1 MKSDTIIDS
10 RLWISH
16 DLAKTE
22 ERNAAFRTNS
32 ANRAHLANQLLLY
45 DRIVVPTNDF
55 GIVPILINWFGLGHF
70 RSALESG
77 AICFLRRNG
86 LLGYAGNGNGI
97 CTFEVRPTAAK
108 PFLWWQEALF
118 GESETAIELQL
129 RNMCPFISREERP
142 ILKSEIIEKTK
153 IVQYDNE
160 FFKKHIMHETYTD
173 IMGDESLSSEIRRMS
188 GSVGRIDLTRLAGV
202 AANQLQVSRV
212 EPIKNAVDLVL
223 RVSEINMDVL
233 MSTIYGDCDFFTS
246 DGAEQILRSKLDRSG
261 LPRPVIEGFI
271 KLLELNDIPDVG
283 TAVASGQIPISS
295 ILNLREETDSHK
307 FRKWMRKAKP
317 QDAKELEKL
326 YIKALGKS
334 GLYQSLP
341 IRLLRFAI
349 VATVGAFNLPAG
361 TAAAVADSF
370 FIKKW
375 LKGYSPKLFLD
386 RLRKLVKN

>member
-16 DLAKTE
+16 DLQNTE
-22 ERNAAFRTNS
+22 KRNAVFQTNPS
-32 ANRAHLANQLLLY
+32 NLGHLANQLLLY
-45 DRIVVPTNDF
+45 DRVVIPTNDF
-55 GIVPILINWFGLGHF
+55 GIVPILINWLGLRHF
-70 RSALESG
+70 RSALDSD

-97 CTFEVRPTAAK
+97 CTFEIRPTAAK

-118 GESETAIELQL
+118 GESEKAIELQL

-153 IVQYDNE
+153 IIKYDNE
-160 FFKKHIMHETYTD
+160 LFKKNIMHETYTD
-173 IMGDESLSSEIRRMS
+173 IMRDESLSSEVRRLS
-188 GSVGRIDLTRLAGV
+188 GSVGRIDLTRLACV
-202 AANQLQVSRV
+202 SANQVQVSRI

-233 MSTIYGDCDFFTS
+233 MSTVYGDCDFFTS
-246 DGAEQILRSKLDRSG
+246 EGAEQILSSKLARSG
-261 LPRPVIEGFI
+261 LPRPVLEGFI
-271 KLLELNDIPDVG
+271 RLLELSDIPDVG
-283 TAVASGQIPISS
+283 TAVASGQIPISR
-295 ILNLREETDSHK
+295 ILNLREETVSQK
-307 FRKWMRKAKP
+307 FRKWMRKAEP

-326 YIKALGKS
+326 YVKALGKS

-341 IRLLRFAI
+341 MRLLRFAI
-349 VATVGAFNLPAG
+349 VTTVGAFNLPAG
-361 TAAAVADSF
+361 AAAAGADSF

-386 RLRKLVKN
+386 RLRNLVC

>member
-16 DLAKTE
+16 DLQNTE
-22 ERNAAFRTNS
+22 KRNAVFQTNPS
-32 ANRAHLANQLLLY
+32 NLGHLANQLLLY
-45 DRIVVPTNDF
+45 DRVVIPTNDF
-55 GIVPILINWFGLGHF
+55 GIVPILINWLGLRHF
-70 RSALESG
+70 RSALDSG

-97 CTFEVRPTAAK
+97 CTFEIRPTAAK

-118 GESETAIELQL
+118 GESEKAIELQL
-129 RNMCPFISREERP
+129 RNMCSFISREERP

-153 IVQYDNE
+153 IVKYDNE
-160 FFKKHIMHETYTD
+160 LFKKNIVHETYTD
-173 IMGDESLSSEIRRMS
+173 IMRDESLSSEVRRLS
-188 GSVGRIDLTRLAGV
+188 GSVGRINLTRLAGV

-233 MSTIYGDCDFFTS
+233 MSTVYGDCDFFTS
-246 DGAEQILRSKLDRSG
+246 EGAEQILSSKLARSG
-261 LPRPVIEGFI
+261 LPRPGLEGFI
-271 KLLELNDIPDVG
+271 RLLELSDIPDVG
-283 TAVASGQIPISS
+283 TAVASGQIPISR
-295 ILNLREETDSHK
+295 ILNLREETVSQK
-307 FRKWMRKAKP
+307 FRKWMRKAEP

-326 YIKALGKS
+326 YVKALGKS

-341 IRLLRFAI
+341 MRLLRFAI
-349 VATVGAFNLPAG
+349 VTTVGAFNLPAG
-361 TAAAVADSF
+361 AAAAGADSF

-386 RLRKLVKN
+386 RLRNLVG

>member
-16 DLAKTE
+16 DLTRTE
-22 ERNAAFRTNS
+22 ERNAAFRANS

-45 DRIVVPTNDF
+45 DRIAIPTNDF
-55 GIVPILINWFGLGHF
+55 GIVPILIDWFGLGYF

-118 GESETAIELQL
+118 GESERAIELQI
-129 RNMCPFISREERP
+129 RNICPFVSQKERSVL
-142 ILKSEIIEKTK
+142 IDAIIGKTK
-153 IVQYDNE
+153 IVQYSNE
-160 FFKKHIMHETYTD
+160 LFKKDIVHESYTD
-173 IMGDESLSSEIRRMS
+173 IMKDKVLSSLAVELS
-188 GSVGRIDLTRLAGV
+188 GSAGSLDLTRLPGV
-202 AANQLQVSRV
+202 SPKQLKVSRLD
-212 EPIKNAVDLVL
+212 PIRDAADLVL
-223 RVSEINMDVL
+223 RIAEINMDIM
-233 MSTIYGDCDFFTS
+233 MSMIYGDCDLFTCE
-246 DGAEQILRSKLDRSG
+246 GAEQILRSKIERSSIPTTV
-261 LPRPVIEGFI
+261 LEGFI
-271 KLLELNDIPDVG
+271 RLLELSDIPDVG

-295 ILNLREETDSHK
+295 ILNLREETASQK
-307 FRKWMRKAKP
+307 FRKWMRKAEP

-326 YIKALGKS
+326 FVKALGKS

-349 VATVGAFNLPAG
+349 VTTVGAFNLPAG
-361 TAAAVADSF
+361 IAAAGADSF

-386 RLRKLVKN
+386 RLRKLVG